1 MTAPRQTSAIEFV
14 VVPQEDLFLEGGVRK
29 LFRVPKGTSYPCQM
43 QKNQTFSCL
52 FRHYAKHNGLRKED
66 LTFFF
71 VDELQQEQTPETV
84 HLMTQDEIWV
94 HHKKK
99 PENNKKKEINASLYT
114 EHFRNI
120 LNDRMHSDVKFLV
133 GVDKV
138 EVCGHKA
145 ILSARSEY
153 FNAMFRKGGLFES
166 SQSQVEI
173 LTHSSST
180 FIKMMEF
187 IYTNLIK
194 DLDIL
199 DTSMIIDLIMIA
211 NEYIIDD
218 LKTLCSGAASK
229 LLNVENIVKFMLISS
244 NHDVADLREACV
256 KFVRNQRVALRQN
269 VEFCHEIESAPEL
282 GLLLFDATLQDYD
295 DYDSDNNNIGYKR
308 PRISENPSVHDVIP
322 SQSGSANM
330 IQNGNV
336 GSDGL

>member
-94 HHKKK
+94 HHRKK

-138 EVCGHKA
+138 EVYGHKA

-166 SQSQVEI
+166 SQSQ
-173 LTHSSST
+173 
-180 FIKMMEF
+180 
-187 IYTNLIK
+187 
-194 DLDIL
+194 
-199 DTSMIIDLIMIA
+199 
-211 NEYIIDD
+211 
-218 LKTLCSGAASK
+218 
-229 LLNVENIVKFMLISS
+229 FMLISS

-308 PRISENPSVHDVIP
+308 PRISENQSVHDVIP

-336 GSDGL
+336 GPDGL